1 MTYSPTKVTSN
12 KSMLFFKKQNS
23 IKFSEAGKK
32 YLDYCE
38 LEKEMSPASIYE
50 YSKVIR
56 WTVEILGDFEVGK
69 MNEEQISKLKKE
81 YGRRELKPT
90 TRAHN
95 LSVIRELL
103 RFCQDELRIKVM
115 DFEKIKRPKIPK
127 RRVDYLTEEELK
139 RFFDSIG
146 KRSVRDFRFRA
157 FISVLISTG
166 CRISEALNL
175 KIQDMDWERKEVTI
189 VGKGN
194 KQRKLYFTEW
204 SLKCIN
210 EYIKKRGYEGKFI
223 FVAES
228 KTNRWDRND
237 AQRNFRNYR
246 RKLGLSASFT
256 AHTIRHSFATLLMK
270 KGVSLGH
277 IQVLL
282 GHSDIQTTSKHYL
295 GILSDDEAKQ
305 AHEKGMNM
313 DSWI

>member
-1 MTYSPTKVTSN
+1 M
-12 KSMLFFKKQNS
+12 KSDVFNS
-23 IKFSEAGKK
+23 IKFSEAGKL

-50 YSKVIR
+50 YGKTIK
-56 WTVEILGDFEVGK
+56 WTINTIGDLNIVEIA
-69 MNEEQISKLKKE
+69 EEHITELKKE
-81 YGRRELKPT
+81 YNRRELKPT
-90 TRAHN
+90 TKAHN

-103 RFCQDELRIKVM
+103 RFCQDELHLQVM
-115 DFEKIKRPKIPK
+115 DFEKIKRPRIPK

-139 RFFDSIG
+139 TFFYSIG
-146 KRSVRDFRFRA
+146 KRSIRDFRFRA
-157 FISVLISTG
+157 LISVLISTG
-166 CRISEALNL
+166 CRIGEALNL
-175 KIQDMDWERKEVTI
+175 RVQEIEWDKKEATI

-194 KQRKLYFTEW
+194 KQRKLYFTDW
-204 SLKCIN
+204 SLKCIRD
-210 EYIKKRGYEGKFI
+210 YIEKRGYEGKFI

-228 KTNRWDRND
+228 KSNRWDRND

-246 RKLGLSASFT
+246 RKSGMGKIFT
-256 AHTIRHSFATLLMK
+256 AHTIRHSFATILLK

-282 GHSDIQTTSKHYL
+282 GHSDIQTTSRHYL

-313 DSWI
+313 DNWL